1 MNKITFS
8 VGPSGKLFENKLNK
22 LYKDKYISEA
32 EEFWKNWDGNSDG
45 KVDKSEIYKGFTDNA
60 WSMKSDPEDTAN
72 QVVQI
77 YDLEDKGDLNCKE
90 TEWMAID
97 ATSLFKSTSKCTHCF
112 AELRKELGG
121 FFEMADCND
130 DG

>member
-72 QVVQI
+72 
-77 YDLEDKGDLNCKE
+77 
-90 TEWMAID
+90 
-97 ATSLFKSTSKCTHCF
+97 
-112 AELRKELGG
+112 
-121 FFEMADCND
+121 
-130 DG
+130 